1 MRNLFI
7 VIAVLGLAML
17 VYKTTQ
23 ENEENVAVLKVDHE
37 SHKLANDIN
46 IKLESLKGSLFAKS
60 KNRILYLLNTNKGF
74 NDLID
79 MQSGVVDGYSSSAEN
94 YKGEFKCFALSNSEF
109 ESMVSMIL
117 RNVEIECLNLLK
129 ESLIQSNS
137 PLFHERILEK
147 ATWERENVGNNFSI
161 VPITNENRKLIGSAV
176 SNSYKKF
183 VKRDLTEKLT
193 GGVTKDEITSAV
205 LDGISAELKISID
218 SIISSWKLKAEEH
231 DHSFFS
237 DITYEENIKE
247 KAFAKIHHL
256 AFLKKA
262 QNSFSENINEFTHV
276 KLKESRLSDF
286 LDRFSGLWDGT
297 NVALKNEQEKSE
309 YITQEFEKYIFS
321 SASLKKLF
329 NDTLKECRLLATEEA
344 NECAFQLESL
354 RNPKILKGNPID
366 LKIPHPK
373 SDIPMLVQVAEMSE
387 QLATSI
393 EAGAFIAGIVYAPV
407 TGGQS
412 LWVSLVVAIYEVFRL
427 IGDFTVVEAE
437 KVIFKAELRDISA
450 SQIIEKQAA
459 QSIAKLNLDVE
470 KVFNYLI
477 AK

>member
-23 ENEENVAVLKVDHE
+23 ENEENVAELKVDHE

-109 ESMVSMIL
+109 ESMVSMVL

-147 ATWERENVGNNFSI
+147 ATWERENVGNDFSI
-161 VPITNENRKLIGSAV
+161 VPITNENRKLIGSAI
-176 SNSYKKF
+176 SSSYKKF
-183 VKRDLTEKLT
+183 LKRDLTEKLT

-205 LDGISAELKISID
+205 LDGISAGLKTSID
-218 SIISSWKLKAEEH
+218 SIISSWKLKADEH

-247 KAFAKIHHL
+247 KAFGKIHHL
-256 AFLKKA
+256 VFLKKA
-262 QNSFSENINEFTHV
+262 QNTFSENINEFTKE
-276 KLKESRLSDF
+276 KLEESRLSNF
-286 LDRFSGLWDGT
+286 MDRFSGLWDGAK
-297 NVALKNEQEKSE
+297 VHFKNEKEKNK
-309 YITQEFEKYIFS
+309 YIEEEFEKYIYS
-321 SASLKKLF
+321 SISLRKLF
-329 NDTLKECRLLATEEA
+329 NTTLKECTTLAIEEA
-344 NECAFQLESL
+344 NECAFQVESL
-354 RNPKILKGNPID
+354 RNPEILKGKPID
-366 LKIPHPK
+366 LKIPQPN
-373 SDIPMLVQVAEMSE
+373 SNIPTLVQVADMSE
-387 QLATSI
+387 QLDASI
-393 EAGAFIAGIVYAPV
+393 TAGAFVAGIVSAPM
-407 TGGQS
+407 TGMQS
-412 LWVSLVVAIYEVFRL
+412 LWVSLVAAIWETIRL
-427 IGDFTVVEAE
+427 VGDFTVVEAA
-437 KVIFKAELRDISA
+437 KVKFKSDLRDVSA

-470 KVFNYLI
+470 KVFNNLI